1 MMYVFFFFFLATMI
15 YYYYRRG
22 KPLSSPKLQ
31 SSPIAGAVKAL
42 GGLSLSS
49 ARDAAIAELEK

>member
-1 MMYVFFFFFLATMI
+1 MI
-15 YYYYRRG
+15 YIYYRRG